1 MLPSLLM
8 SFLFTV
14 AFPHINAA
22 TLAFIRLAVI
32 WCGFPPFAYS
42 LSVSFCVKCLS
53 GDDPTESFFNF
64 YLFIFETGPGLRLLD
79 PNNPPSSAS

>member
-53 GDDPTESFFNF
+53 GDDPTESFLIFI
-64 YLFIFETGPGLRLLD
+64 YLFLKQGLALG
-79 PNNPPSSAS
+79 S